1 MSKKSTCI
9 PPVDLILL
17 LISLPFEIFVTY
29 ALKNLHHSSRP
40 FWVNFGGTVSNNT
53 GNESAIVP
61 SKCISEYGNP
71 SGHSFFAIYFSMYLF
86 FQYIYSNN
94 LKTFELN
101 ADDTK

>member
-1 MSKKSTCI
+1 MSRPTFI

-17 LISLPFEIFVTY
+17 MTSLAVEIFVTY

-40 FWVNFGGTVSNNT
+40 FWVNFGGTVKINT
-53 GNESAIVP
+53 GRESEITP

-94 LKTFELN
+94 LKRF
-101 ADDTK
+101 